1 MHNTVWL
8 MEDTAAALPW
18 LDAAAA
24 TLGDDARAVLSTLTR
39 DMVRRRFVLSRVL
52 LRLAV
57 SRYVECDPSTLVVTE
72 RRGDAPLVTRLDG
85 DPPCISL
92 SHSGAWIACAVSVD
106 PIGVD
111 IEDTTRTRDLQ
122 AISAWF
128 YSDPEH
134 AWMLRQT
141 DPNLAFYRLWTGK
154 EAVFKLAHQLGGVMP
169 LQQIQFDVQHD
180 RLCPPPPAR
189 SVRFAVPGH
198 ALACSIACAAA
209 GRADASDFTHLHADA
224 LSMHLFTSSDK

>member
-24 TLGDDARAVLSTLTR
+24 TLGADTRAVLSTLTR
-39 DMVRRRFVLSRVL
+39 DSVRRRFVLSRLL
-52 LRLAV
+52 LRMAV
-57 SRYVECDPSTLVVTE
+57 SQYVECDPATLVVTE
-72 RRGDAPLVTRLDG
+72 RRGGAPLVTRTDG
-85 DPPCISL
+85 DQPCLSL
-92 SHSGAWIACAVSVD
+92 SHSGNWIACAVSAD

-111 IEDTTRTRDLQ
+111 IEDTTRVRDLH

-134 AWMLRQT
+134 AWMLRQA
-141 DPNLAFYRLWTGK
+141 DLSLAFYRLWTGK
-154 EAVFKLAHQLGGVMP
+154 EAVFKLAHQLGGAMP
-169 LQQIQFDVQHD
+169 LQQIHFDVD
-180 RLCPPPPAR
+180 DDALCPPSPAR

-198 ALACSIACAAA
+198 ALACSIACATA
-209 GRADASDFTHLHADA
+209 GHADASDFTHLYADA
-224 LSMHLFTSSDK
+224 LSTHPVTSSDK